1 MRHETFSFCVLVND
15 LLCTGRRE
23 DLMWLKRQFLKE
35 YALETNL
42 MGEDDDMEKKAVSLG
57 RGENG
62 IGIRPDRRHVRSL
75 LPELGWKTVEVSTPQ
90 WRKEIRHERS
100 CCCCTK
106 CTWPRIVWIWW
117 VAKFMAIPREGDDA
131 RLNCVARY
139 LHGHGTQFRKKRKQL
154 F

>member
-1 MRHETFSFCVLVND
+1 MRHETFSFCVLAND

-62 IGIRPDRRHVRSL
+62 IGIGPDRRHVRSL
-75 LPELGWKTVEVSTPQ
+75 LPELGLENRRSIHATVE
-90 WRKEIRHERS
+90 
-100 CCCCTK
+100 
-106 CTWPRIVWIWW
+106 
-117 VAKFMAIPREGDDA
+117 EGDPPRNIVLMLHQVYLAQD
-131 RLNCVARY
+131 RLDLVGRQIYGNSERVTTHA
-139 LHGHGTQFRKKRKQL
+139 
-154 F
+154 